1 MSKSIDIQLVTKENV
16 WNRTEEEKNSSL
28 KSKQNLI
35 RKMWKKEFVCEI
47 DFWKFRKSN
56 TAIFTNF

>member
-28 KSKQNLI
+28 KSKHNLI
-35 RKMWKKEFVCEI
+35 KRIESDFFFCKKKKKRFEIRFTFV
-47 DFWKFRKSN
+47 
-56 TAIFTNF
+56 IF